1 MKNLFLVLVFAAA
14 VFAGCKKDD
23 NVTDV
28 VVTPSDV
35 IVGTWVSSG
44 SNVAPLLVAL
54 SKYTKL
60 TATFNADG
68 TYKIVTLDSAGTQGT
83 ATGTYV
89 TAAGG
94 ASAPYDTIRTI
105 IATQMTPTAL
115 TAEGIYQVTV
125 GASSTTMKYEVVQT
139 VPAISATKPTAAKGF
154 GSTSNGAYGTINIQK
169 YVKQ

>member
-1 MKNLFLVLVFAAA
+1 MKNIFFVLLLAAA
-14 VFAGCKKDD
+14 VFAGCKKSDD
-23 NVTDV
+23 NPVAAAP
-28 VVTPSDV
+28 PSDV

-44 SNVAPLLVAL
+44 TNVAPLLVAL

-68 TYKIVTLDSAGTQGT
+68 TYKIVTIDSAGTQGT

-94 ASAPYDTIRTI
+94 AASPKDSIRTI
-105 IATQMTPTAL
+105 VATQMTPTAL
-115 TAEGIYQVTV
+115 TAEGIYQVTP
-125 GASSTTMKYEVVQT
+125 GTPATMKYEVVQT
-139 VPAISATKPTAAKGF
+139 QPSISAIKPTPALGF
-154 GSTSNGAYGTINIQK
+154 GSTNAGALGTWNVQK

>member
-1 MKNLFLVLVFAAA
+1 MKNLFVVLVFAAA

-23 NVTDV
+23 SITDV
-28 VVTPSDV
+28 VVPPNDV

-44 SNVAPLLVAL
+44 ANVAPLLVAL

-68 TYKIVTLDSAGTQGT
+68 TYKIVTIDSAGTQGT

-105 IATQMTPTAL
+105 VATQMTPTAL
-115 TAEGIYQVTV
+115 TAEGIYQVTS
-125 GASSTTMKYEVVQT
+125 GATTTMKYEVVQT
-139 VPAISATKPTAAKGF
+139 VPAISATKPTPAKGF